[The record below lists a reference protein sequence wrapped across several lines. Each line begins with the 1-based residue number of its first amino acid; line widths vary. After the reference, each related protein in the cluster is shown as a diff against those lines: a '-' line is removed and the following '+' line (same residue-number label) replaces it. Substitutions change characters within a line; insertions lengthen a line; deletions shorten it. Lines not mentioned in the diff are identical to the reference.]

1 MTSPAEGGG
10 RLGEGVT
17 GPGSAP
23 RRVPS
28 PALFCFGIAAGG
40 GSQGAGQHAQRL
52 EDGRGGVDVPRR
64 AEGPAVIRRWG
75 AGAPGRVRGSWRRQQ
90 WPHIWME
97 ASFVQTTMALGLSSK
112 KASSRNVAV
121 ERRNLI
127 TVCRWAPP
135 AGGGGVVKERRRGR
149 LDARMHSRR
158 EEKGGSTGLRA
169 ARVRYPQTQAWR
181 GSGGLVPTLPSRPG

>member
-1 MTSPAEGGG
+1 
-10 RLGEGVT
+10 
-17 GPGSAP
+17 
-23 RRVPS
+23 
-28 PALFCFGIAAGG
+28 
-40 GSQGAGQHAQRL
+40 
-52 EDGRGGVDVPRR
+52 
-64 AEGPAVIRRWG
+64 
-75 AGAPGRVRGSWRRQQ
+75 
-90 WPHIWME
+90 ME

-158 EEKGGSTGLRA
+158 EEKGGSTGLRG

-181 GSGGLVPTLPSRPG
+181 GSRGLVPTLLGQTRPGLCPAWGLEGEGCLIGTAASCENQEVTLSVRGRGGEGWLPCWGRELGGQRRTDGRGE